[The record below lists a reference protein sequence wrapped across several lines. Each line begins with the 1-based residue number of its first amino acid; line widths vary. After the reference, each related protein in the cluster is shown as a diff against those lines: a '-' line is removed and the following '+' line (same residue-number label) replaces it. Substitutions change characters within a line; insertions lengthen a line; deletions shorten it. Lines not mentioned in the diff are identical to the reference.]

1 MEMEIIGPFFMND
14 DDRSD
19 RVFFIVEVEVE
30 DALFKE
36 ALGLYNEDKT
46 RTKFE

>member
-1 MEMEIIGPFFMND
+1 MEIIGSFFMND

-19 RVFFIVEVEVE
+19 RVVFIVEVE
-30 DALFKE
+30 DALLKE

-46 RTKFE
+46 RTKFERVI